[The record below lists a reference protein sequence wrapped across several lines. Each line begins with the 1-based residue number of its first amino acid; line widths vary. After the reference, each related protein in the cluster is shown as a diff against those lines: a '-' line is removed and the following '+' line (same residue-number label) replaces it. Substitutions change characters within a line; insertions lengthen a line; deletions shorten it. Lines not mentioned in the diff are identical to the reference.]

1 MTPLT
6 PADEHRL
13 REAYR
18 RESRSLLQY
27 AGQAELYAG
36 GADRK
41 VLDAVRRVAAED
53 AEHLR
58 GFADILGQMRVAP
71 PHPGAFPV
79 GFTDLNFVAARWLLP
94 KLAADRRRAAAD
106 LTADRDAVAD
116 PAAKAAFEAL
126 ADMARRHLAELESLP
141 S

>member
-1 MTPLT
+1 MS
-6 PADEHRL
+6 PADEQRL

-41 VLDAVRRVAAED
+41 LLDAVRRVAAED
-53 AEHLR
+53 ADLLR
-58 GFADILGQMRVAP
+58 GFADTLSRLRVTP
-71 PHPGAFPV
+71 PHLGAFPM
-79 GFTDLNFVAARWLLP
+79 GFTDLNFVAVRWLLP
-94 KLAADRRRAAAD
+94 RLAADRRRAAAD

-116 PAAKAAFEAL
+116 PAARAALAAL
-126 ADMARRHLAELESLP
+126 ADAAGRHRTECESLV